1 MGLEASAM
9 LSHAD
14 ALWRSEGLEDT
25 EKRLDRSRRGGSPFF
40 PWKPTELVLK
50 VFLGSPFFP
59 PMETELVLKVF
70 LLVSGRS

>member
-1 MGLEASAM
+1 M

-25 EKRLDRSRRGGSPFF
+25 EKRLDRSRRRSSPFF

-50 VFLGSPFFP
+50 VFLGSPYFSP
-59 PMETELVLKVF
+59 HGNRVGAQV
-70 LLVSGRS
+70 VSSGFR